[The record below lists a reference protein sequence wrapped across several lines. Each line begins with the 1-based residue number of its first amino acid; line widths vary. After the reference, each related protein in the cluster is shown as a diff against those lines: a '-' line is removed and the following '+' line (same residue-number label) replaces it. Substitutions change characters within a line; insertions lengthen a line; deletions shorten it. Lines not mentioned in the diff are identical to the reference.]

1 MISGHGTGVAL
12 ITFGGGVETGAVL
25 AGRYRLERLLGRGG
39 MGEVWAGRDARLS
52 RDVAVKVMTATE
64 PDPEEVERFTREATV
79 AAGLQHPGIT
89 VVFDAG
95 EQDGRLFLV
104 TELLSGRDLAKVLR
118 ERPGGLPLAD
128 VADLGTQLADAL
140 AAAHARGIIH
150 RDLKPANLY
159 LQTDGRLKICDF
171 GLARDLT
178 SATHL
183 TQAGTIFGTPA
194 YMAPEQWDVAPSSPS
209 ADLYAV
215 GCILHQLVTGKVPF
229 KGESML
235 ALMAQHLTKTA
246 VPLSEQRPDV
256 PAALSDLVA
265 ALLAKKPADRPASAG
280 VVHDVLASLREGP
293 VPAAMLTGVQ
303 VIPPPPGPTAP
314 VASRVILP
322 SAPSPRPSGN
332 SPLRRLHA
340 IPATGRAAAF
350 GPDGGLLAVSG
361 GPGVVLWDVMAG
373 REARALQSPPGVRAI
388 TFGPLLVAVA
398 AGRTASLWEAATG
411 RPVHAFSGH
420 RGTVTSAA
428 FSPNGALLAT
438 AGSDATVRLWDTATG
453 NAVYPLTRLAP
464 RGQDPA
470 VAFGPDGVLLAT
482 STAGP
487 GPVLRS
493 VATGQ
498 QARALA
504 PAPADVAAVAFSPGG
519 AQLATGGSDGTVRL
533 WDVGTGQC
541 RHVLAGGEA
550 VRALAFRDDGQ
561 FLAAGDADGTVRLW
575 DTSTGSAGHT
585 LIPALRGTPSAVA
598 FQPGGALLAVAS
610 TDGLRLLD
618 TATGRAIPVPEEC
631 TGSDGVPAF
640 SPDGT
645 LLAVTGGPAAL
656 LWAV

>member
-1 MISGHGTGVAL
+1 
-12 ITFGGGVETGAVL
+12 
-25 AGRYRLERLLGRGG
+25 
-39 MGEVWAGRDARLS
+39 
-52 RDVAVKVMTATE
+52 MTATE
-64 PDPEEVERFTREATV
+64 PDAEEVERFTREATV

-95 EQDGRLFLV
+95 EQDGQLFLV
-104 TELLSGRDLAKVLR
+104 TELLTGRDLAKVLR

-128 VADLGTQLADAL
+128 VADLGAQLADAL
-140 AAAHARGIIH
+140 AAAHACGIIH

-178 SATHL
+178 SATQL
-183 TQAGTIFGTPA
+183 TQAGTIFGTPS
-194 YMAPEQWDVAPSSPS
+194 YMAPEQWDVAPASPS

-215 GCILHQLVTGKVPF
+215 GCILHELVTGKKPF
-229 KGESML
+229 TGESMP
-235 ALMAQHLTKTA
+235 ALMVQHLMKSA
-246 VPLSEQRPDV
+246 MPLREQRPDV

-265 ALLAKKPADRPASAG
+265 ALLAKKPADRPASARE
-280 VVHDVLASLREGP
+280 VHDVLASLREGP
-293 VPAAMLTGVQ
+293 LPATLLAGVD
-303 VIPPPPGPTAP
+303 VIPPPPAP
-314 VASRVILP
+314 ATLVVSRVTLP
-322 SAPSPRPSGN
+322 SAPSPRPSGG
-332 SPLRRLHA
+332 SPLRLLHA

-350 GPDGGLLAVSG
+350 SPDGGLLAVSG
-361 GPGVVLWDVMAG
+361 GAGVVLWDVMAG
-373 REARALQSPPGVRAI
+373 QAAGALESPPGVRAI
-388 TFGPLLVAVA
+388 AFGPSLVAVA

-411 RPVHAFSGH
+411 RPVHTLSGH
-420 RGTVTSAA
+420 RGTVSSAA
-428 FSPNGALLAT
+428 FSPSGALLAT

-453 NAVYPLTRLAP
+453 NTVYPLTRLAP

-470 VAFGPDGVLLAT
+470 VAFSPGGVLLAT

-504 PAPADVAAVAFSPGG
+504 PAPAGVAAVAFSPGG
-519 AQLATGGSDGTVRL
+519 ALLATGGSDGTVQL
-533 WDVGTGQC
+533 WDDGTGQC
-541 RHVLAGGEA
+541 RHVLAEGGA
-550 VRALAFRDDGQ
+550 VRALAFRADGQ
-561 FLAAGDADGTVRLW
+561 FLAAGDDDGAVRLW
-575 DTSTGSAGHT
+575 DTSTGSLVHT
-585 LIPALRGTPSAVA
+585 LTPALRGTPSMIT
-598 FQPGGALLAVAS
+598 FQPGGGLLAVAS

-631 TGSDGVPAF
+631 TGSDAALAF

-645 LLAVTGGPAAL
+645 LLAVTGGTAAL

>member
-1 MISGHGTGVAL
+1 
-12 ITFGGGVETGAVL
+12 VETGAVL

-64 PDPEEVERFTREATV
+64 PDPEEVERFSREATV

-95 EQDGRLFLV
+95 EHDGRLFLV
-104 TELLSGRDLAKVLR
+104 TELLTGRDLAKVLR

-128 VADLGTQLADAL
+128 VADLGVQLADAL

-178 SATHL
+178 SARQL
-183 TQAGTIFGTPA
+183 TQAGTIFGTPS
-194 YMAPEQWDVAPSSPS
+194 YMAPEQWDGAPSSPS

-215 GCILHQLVTGKVPF
+215 GCILHELVTGKVPF
-229 KGESML
+229 TGAL
-235 ALMAQHLTKTA
+235 PALMVQHLMKTA
-246 VPLSEQRPDV
+246 VPLREQRPDV

-265 ALLAKKPADRPASAG
+265 ALLAKKPADRLASAG
-280 VVHDVLASLREGP
+280 EVHDVLASLREEP
-293 VPAAMLTGVQ
+293 VPAPLLTGVD
-303 VIPPPPGPTAP
+303 VIPRPPAPTAL
-314 VASRVILP
+314 VASRVTLP
-322 SAPSPRPSGN
+322 SAPSPRPSGG
-332 SPLRRLHA
+332 SPLRLLHA

-350 GPDGGLLAVSG
+350 GPDGGLLAVSDG
-361 GPGVVLWDVMAG
+361 AGVVLWDIMAG
-373 REARALQSPPGVRAI
+373 QVARELQPPPGVRAI

-411 RPVHAFSGH
+411 RPVHTFSGH
-420 RGTVTSAA
+420 RGTVTAVT
-428 FSPNGALLAT
+428 FSPSGALLAT
-438 AGSDATVRLWDTATG
+438 TGSDATVRLWDTATG

-464 RGQDPA
+464 RAQDPA
-470 VAFGPDGVLLAT
+470 VAFSPDGVLLAT

-519 AQLATGGSDGTVRL
+519 ALLATGGSDGTVRL
-533 WDVGTGQC
+533 WDAGTGQC
-541 RHVLAGGEA
+541 RHVLAGGGA
-550 VRALAFRDDGQ
+550 VRALAFRADGQ
-561 FLAAGDADGTVRLW
+561 FLAAGDADGAVRLW
-575 DTSTGSAGHT
+575 DTSTGSAVHT
-585 LIPALRGTPSAVA
+585 LTPALRGMPSAIA
-598 FQPGGALLAVAS
+598 FQPGGGMLAVAS

-618 TATGRAIPVPEEC
+618 TATGLAIPVPEEC
-631 TGSDGVPAF
+631 TGSGGALAF

-645 LLAVTGGPAAL
+645 LLAVTGGTTAL